1 MSAVNKMLRFLLQTF
16 GFNFYRSID
25 VFDAVTL
32 DELVPTE
39 DPSKVE
45 RISDKED
52 KWLIGFCLS
61 EARTS
66 S

>member
-25 VFDAVTL
+25 VFDTVTL
-32 DELVPTE
+32 DELVPTD

-45 RISDKED
+45 
-52 KWLIGFCLS
+52 
-61 EARTS
+61 
-66 S
+66 